1 MSGDC
6 ELYCDLD
13 AMDALGSQLNSIHAS
28 LDDVGEHVDVYDA
41 SLGSHRIEEAI
52 DSFVGGWRDGRKEIR
67 KGVEAAS
74 ANVTKA
80 AETYRLNEQKLASA
94 ARGESTP

>member
-1 MSGDC
+1 VSGDC

-13 AMDALGSQLNSIHAS
+13 AMEALGSQLDSIHSS
-28 LDDVGEHVDVYDA
+28 LDEVGDRVDVYDA
-41 SLGSHRIEEAI
+41 SLGSSSIEDAI

-74 ANVTKA
+74 ANVKKA
-80 AETYRLNEQKLASA
+80 AETYRLNEEKLASA